1 MDQLDTLIQRCHDL
15 EAKVR
20 LTEEERDSLV
30 NENEDLFNRISALGS
45 KIEGHETKMNPHEQ
59 EVNLIID
66 EISRLDS
73 SFRSIQS
80 VITGMSDKIKEMSTI
95 RESVQFALEETK
107 EVKDDVSLLKVTLQS
122 AAKPDSQG
130 GTGSFDLRLRQVEDL
145 LIKFAQQEAGLQY
158 ILEETKLLKDQVD
171 SLKENTYERKQDNC
185 AQDFC
190 TNVAAL
196 GIEMQEGTPISLA
209 SSRHISMDNNDNEEP
224 EFHYPVTLSV
234 TTQTDFAPETE
245 KEIVPDILDSAKDP
259 SACHELVHM
268 VINMFL

>member
-1 MDQLDTLIQRCHDL
+1 MDQLDNLIQRCHDL

-45 KIEGHETKMNPHEQ
+45 KIEGQEAKMNPHEQ

-66 EISRLDS
+66 EISRLDL

-80 VITGMSDKIKEMSTI
+80 VITGMSEKIKEMSTI
-95 RESVQFALEETK
+95 RESVQFALDETK
-107 EVKDDVSLLKVTLQS
+107 EVKDDVSLLKVTLQT

-171 SLKENTYERKQDNC
+171 SLKENTYERKKDSFTH
-185 AQDFC
+185 DFC

-196 GIEMQEGTPISLA
+196 GIEMQEGTTISTP
-209 SSRHISMDNNDNEEP
+209 SSRQISMDNEPEEP
-224 EFHYPVTLSV
+224 EFHHPVTLSV
-234 TTQTDFAPETE
+234 TTQTDFAPETDTE
-245 KEIVPDILDSAKDP
+245 VAPDKSDSVKDP

>member
-80 VITGMSDKIKEMSTI
+80 
-95 RESVQFALEETK
+95 FALEETK